1 MRRQVLR
8 KICAREPGSLEV
20 QPQLYTSCGLMKI
33 YQALIVLLVLLERGN
48 GFYVPSLGRLNHESA
63 AVKTHGCGFREAM
76 PMLPSWAIKGAVGD
90 EEKNQ
95 SMEDLSGGANTMY
108 DDLRESLKGT
118 CIYLVGMMGKTAVGA
133 GLAEKVGFRFIDSD
147 EAAEW
152 ILEMPIADFFT
163 QGPEKEA
170 EFREL
175 EYQVPHALV
184 YTYVRVYTFHSI

>member
-1 MRRQVLR
+1 MN
-8 KICAREPGSLEV
+8 
-20 QPQLYTSCGLMKI
+20 I
-33 YQALIVLLVLLERGN
+33 YQALIVILVLLERGN
-48 GFYVPSLGRLNHESA
+48 GFHVHPLRRLNHESV

-76 PMLPSWAIKGAVGD
+76 PMFPSWAIKGAVED
-90 EEKNQ
+90 KEKDQ
-95 SMEDLSGGANTMY
+95 SIEDPLGGANTMY
-108 DDLRESLKGT
+108 NDLRKSLKGT

-170 EFREL
+170 QFREL

-184 YTYVRVYTFHSI
+184 YTYVRVYTSHPI

>member
-133 GLAEKVGFRFIDSD
+133 GLAAVVPPSIVPMPPGRAPPAVVPPPPPPAAKGLVHPASTD
-147 EAAEW
+147 ETLATPCA
-152 ILEMPIADFFT
+152 PAV
-163 QGPEKEA
+163 A
-170 EFREL
+170 SR
-175 EYQVPHALV
+175 
-184 YTYVRVYTFHSI
+184 